1 MNKETE
7 IKLLLSMEIL
17 PNIKDKSIECVLRHI
32 LFSDNNNIDW
42 NEALDIVC
50 EYMPELKLFCMK
62 GESKNEN
69 QNQKRISKS
78 KFNFWK

>member
-1 MNKETE
+1 MSKETE

-17 PNIKDKSIECVLRHI
+17 SSIKDKSVECVLRHI

-69 QNQKRISKS
+69 ENQK
-78 KFNFWK
+78 

>member
-7 IKLLLSMEIL
+7 IKLLLSTKIL
-17 PNIKDKSIECVLRHI
+17 PSIKDKSIECVLRHI

-42 NEALDIVC
+42 SEVLDIVC
-50 EYMPELKLFCMK
+50 EYMPELKLFYIK

-69 QNQKRISKS
+69 EN
-78 KFNFWK
+78 

>member
-17 PNIKDKSIECVLRHI
+17 SSIKECVLRHI
-32 LFSDNNNIDW
+32 LFSDNTNIDW

-50 EYMPELKLFCMK
+50 EYMPELKLFCIK

-69 QNQKRISKS
+69 ENQN
-78 KFNFWK
+78 